1 MTQTKQR
8 RSHGATMKV
17 LALAIGAFGSTA
29 SHAAAFQLLE
39 GNASGL
45 GNAYAGSAAVAEDAS
60 TVFFNPAGM
69 TLLPGR
75 NVAFSVDLVRPQAE
89 FSDRGST
96 GPGGAPGVGGNG
108 GDAGD
113 WAAVPAGYMTW
124 QLTDRLFAGLGVGA
138 PFGLK
143 TEYPNSWVGRF
154 HAVKSEL
161 KTVNINPS
169 IAFKVSDVFSVGF
182 GVNFQRIDADLTKV
196 ATAGGGSA
204 LLGRIEGDD
213 TAWGWNIG
221 AMYQLSPTTRLG
233 LAYRSK
239 IDYELKGT
247 SKF

>member
-1 MTQTKQR
+1 MTQTIQR
-8 RSHGATMKV
+8 RGHGAAMKV
-17 LALAIGAFGSTA
+17 MAAVIGALGASA

-89 FSDRGST
+89 FSNRGTT

-113 WAAVPAGYMTW
+113 WAAIPAGYMTW
-124 QLTDRLFAGLGVGA
+124 QVSDMVTLGLGLGA

-161 KTVNINPS
+161 KTVKETLI
-169 IAFKVSDVFSVGF
+169 
-182 GVNFQRIDADLTKV
+182 
-196 ATAGGGSA
+196 
-204 LLGRIEGDD
+204 
-213 TAWGWNIG
+213 
-221 AMYQLSPTTRLG
+221 
-233 LAYRSK
+233 
-239 IDYELKGT
+239 
-247 SKF
+247 